1 MRTDKEKDEEE
12 EEEENEEQSRKERE
26 GKKKRERGEERNG
39 SSGQWCIADF
49 STAECRVS
57 AFQANTGSFD
67 RL

>member
-1 MRTDKEKDEEE
+1 MRTDKEKEE
-12 EEEENEEQSRKERE
+12 EEEENEEQSRKEKNG
-26 GKKKRERGEERNG
+26 GKKERDG

-57 AFQANTGSFD
+57 AFQANTGSLD